1 MEAVFA
7 KTKEK
12 MDKCLTSLERDFAA
26 IRAGRANPA
35 VLDKVMVDYYGV
47 PTPINQMAAV
57 SVPEARLLVVQPW
70 DASTLREIEKAIN
83 TADIGINP
91 QNDGKV
97 IRLSFP
103 QLTEEHRKNLQKDI
117 SKRGEEAKVAI
128 RNVRR
133 DAMDDIKKLKKDNEI
148 TEDEQKDGEKK
159 LQDITDDFVKQAD
172 SITKKKEEEILSILL
187 RLFSRGCLIAAPC
200 LLFI

>member
-1 MEAVFA
+1 MDSVFA

-12 MDKCLTSLERDFAA
+12 MEKCLTSLKKDYSAV
-26 IRAGRANPA
+26 RAGRANPA
-35 VLDKVMVDYYGV
+35 ILDKVMVDYYGV
-47 PTPINQMAAV
+47 PTPIIQMAAV
-57 SVPEARLLVVQPW
+57 SSPEPRMLVVQPW
-70 DASTLREIEKAIN
+70 DASTLKEIEKAIN

-97 IRLSFP
+97 IRLNFP
-103 QLTEEHRKNLQKDI
+103 QLTEEHRKTLQKDI

-133 DAMDDIKKLKKDNEI
+133 DAMDDIKKLKKNNEI

-159 LQDITDDFVKQAD
+159 LQDITDDFIKQAEA
-172 SITKKKEEEILSILL
+172 ITKKKEEEVISL
-187 RLFSRGCLIAAPC
+187 
-200 LLFI
+200 

>member
-1 MEAVFA
+1 MEKVFA

-12 MDKCLTSLERDFAA
+12 MENCLKFLERDFAA

-47 PTPINQMAAV
+47 PTPVNQMAAV

-70 DASTLREIEKAIN
+70 DASTLRDIEKAIN
-83 TADIGINP
+83 VADIGINP

-97 IRLSFP
+97 IRLTFP

-133 DAMDDIKKLKKDNEI
+133 DSMDDIKKLKKDNEI
-148 TEDEQKDGEKK
+148 TEDDQKTAEKK
-159 LQDITDDFVKQAD
+159 LQDITDDFIKQVEA
-172 SITKKKEEEILSILL
+172 ITKKKEEEVLSL
-187 RLFSRGCLIAAPC
+187 
-200 LLFI
+200 

>member
-1 MEAVFA
+1 METVFA

-12 MDKCLTSLERDFAA
+12 MEKCLTALERDYAA
-26 IRAGRANPA
+26 VRAGRANPA

-57 SVPEARLLVVQPW
+57 SVPEARLLVIQPW
-70 DASTLREIEKAIN
+70 DASTLRDIEKAIN

-97 IRLSFP
+97 IRLTFP
-103 QLTEEHRKNLQKDI
+103 QLTEEHRKTLQKDI

-133 DAMDDIKKLKKDNEI
+133 DSMDDIKKLKKDNEI
-148 TEDEQKDGEKK
+148 TEDEQKDAEKK
-159 LQDITDDFVKQAD
+159 LQDITDDYVKQVE
-172 SITKKKEEEILSILL
+172 SITKKKEEEVLSI
-187 RLFSRGCLIAAPC
+187 
-200 LLFI
+200 

>member
-12 MDKCLTSLERDFAA
+12 MDKCLPSLERDFAA

-70 DASTLREIEKAIN
+70 DTSTLREIEKAIN

-172 SITKKKEEEILSILL
+172 SITKKKEEEILSI
-187 RLFSRGCLIAAPC
+187 
-200 LLFI
+200 

>member
-1 MEAVFA
+1 METVFA

-12 MDKCLTSLERDFAA
+12 MEKCLTALERDYAA
-26 IRAGRANPA
+26 VRAGRANPA

-57 SVPEARLLVVQPW
+57 SVPEARLLVIQPW

-97 IRLSFP
+97 IRLTFP
-103 QLTEEHRKNLQKDI
+103 QLTEEHRKTLQKDI

-148 TEDEQKDGEKK
+148 TEDEQKDAEKK
-159 LQDITDDFVKQAD
+159 LQDITDDYVKQVEA
-172 SITKKKEEEILSILL
+172 ITKKKEEEVLSI
-187 RLFSRGCLIAAPC
+187 
-200 LLFI
+200 

>member
-1 MEAVFA
+1 METVFA

-12 MDKCLTSLERDFAA
+12 MEKCLTVLERDFSS

-47 PTPINQMAAV
+47 PTPINQMAAI

-70 DASTLREIEKAIN
+70 DASMIKEIEKAIN
-83 TADIGINP
+83 TSDVGINP

-97 IRLSFP
+97 IRLAFP
-103 QLTEEHRKNLQKDI
+103 QLTEEHRKALQKDI

-128 RNVRR
+128 RNIRR
-133 DAMDDIKKLKKDNEI
+133 DAIDNIKKLKKDNQI
-148 TEDEQKDGEKK
+148 TEDDQKDGEKK
-159 LQDITDDFVKQAD
+159 LQDITDDYIKQAD
-172 SITKKKEEEILSILL
+172 AITKKKEEEVLSL
-187 RLFSRGCLIAAPC
+187 
-200 LLFI
+200 